1 MKLTVTL
8 GESQYS
14 AALAQAHNIAISVQ
28 FDGPQPNH
36 FGVPQATAQAIEGGG
51 FVGDTRRGGSCN
63 VDQITLIP
71 HCNGTHTECV
81 GHIVDERQSVH
92 ELLQDTLLPAQVIT
106 VSPEIVSGDCDSY
119 EPPLDNGDQVISQS
133 ALAEQL
139 GSIDQAELKALVIR
153 TLPNDF
159 DKQSMHY
166 DEFHYPPFLSNDAID
181 YLNRLGVHHLLVDF
195 PSIDR
200 MYDDGKLSNHHRFWQ
215 VEPLSRQLG
224 EHTLS
229 FKTITEMV
237 YVAPFIED
245 GLYLLN
251 LQIAPFEL
259 DAAPSRPTLIPLEP
273 LL

>member
-1 MKLTVTL
+1 MKLTATIGDKSYCVKL
-8 GESQYS
+8 DE
-14 AALAQAHNIAISVQ
+14 AHNIAIAVQ

-36 FGVPQATAQAIEGGG
+36 FGVPGATAQAIEGDG

-63 VDQITLIP
+63 VDQITMIP

-92 ELLQDTLLPAQVIT
+92 QLLQDTLVAARLIT
-106 VSPEIVSGDCDSY
+106 ISPEIVSGNTDHY
-119 EPPLDNGDQVISQS
+119 EPKLDNGDQVITKAAIQ
-133 ALAEQL
+133 AHLDN
-139 GSIDQAELKALVIR
+139 IDTKPVTALVIR
-153 TLPNDF
+153 SLPNEF

-166 DEFHYPPFLSNDAID
+166 DEYHYPPFLTLDAID
-181 YLNRLGVHHLLVDF
+181 YLNQLGVQHLLVDF

-200 MYDDGKLSNHHRFWQ
+200 MYDEGKLSNHHQFWQ
-215 VEPLSRQLG
+215 VKPLSRQLD
-224 EHTLS
+224 EHTQS
-229 FKTITEMV
+229 VKTITEMI

-259 DAAPSRPTLIPLEP
+259 DAAPSRPTLIPLEEQ
-273 LL
+273 